1 MNTIKDNQDKIEQ
14 VVDQLSS
21 EINYSSS
28 LEEIP
33 IDKYY
38 QLKALSIQQSIR
50 LNGGGKSELASKT
63 GELTELNQQL
73 GEVIAQVNQKNN
85 QIQAGVRQVDQQ
97 IKDLDKKSKDY
108 SNALKNCKNIKT
120 PTEIDYSSQSQD
132 IKENSDQIISEL
144 NQILEISLQ
153 IEATMNKIM

>member
-21 EINYSSS
+21 EIKYSSS

-38 QLKALSIQQSIR
+38 QLKALSIQQNFR
-50 LNGGGKSELASKT
+50 LNGGGKSEIAT
-63 GELTELNQQL
+63 TVGELTELNQQL

-85 QIQAGVRQVDQQ
+85 LIKAGVSKVDQQ
-97 IKDLDKKSKDY
+97 IKNLTKKSNDY

-120 PTEIDYSSQSQD
+120 ATEIDYSSQSQD
-132 IKENSDQIISEL
+132 IKDNSDQIISEL